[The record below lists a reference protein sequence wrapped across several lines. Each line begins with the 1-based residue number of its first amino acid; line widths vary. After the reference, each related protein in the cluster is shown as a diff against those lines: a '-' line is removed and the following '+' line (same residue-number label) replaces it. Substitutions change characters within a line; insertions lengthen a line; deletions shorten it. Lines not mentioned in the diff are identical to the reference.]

1 MMNDSMGSMMSK
13 MLNKCKQIISD
24 ATSSG
29 ANIYKVTRAIRSYLS
44 ASYILS
50 KETIRYKCNGYT
62 YNEYIKQLALQMSR
76 ENIFFIKF
84 FQAVCTTSHPLLTDD
99 ILQYLNTFT
108 DNAPYTDSEI
118 DVESLERLINE
129 YSIEIKRPF
138 VPIKSGAISLI
149 FEGTSK
155 SSSSGQGEI
164 EDQRE
169 ESVIIKCKRVGIDD
183 KIQHAIYNMNHLISF
198 TRFVPHIQNLNIHD
212 IYNENKQS
220 IVDQLSFH
228 KEVRNI
234 ELFYSKWNK
243 PGLDYIKIP
252 KVYSEVTQQIPNV
265 IVMERIVGNTIYN
278 IDPEDK
284 DRYAKLLAKF
294 NFKSVFYDSMYHG
307 DIHPGNVF
315 FIKELKVKSN
325 ASIDDDDDSS
335 DDYDNSSDDGNNND
349 GVNNNDFKKYKYK
362 LGVIDF
368 GIVGKFSREMQNT
381 IFHLFKGL
389 YEKNHNTVAHC
400 IIDNLVEPRDALT
413 PENKNELI
421 DIVSKYSESHFGKDT
436 HRFLDAEDIIKI
448 NKILYGFGVQ
458 FSKEF
463 CKIELSFAISDSV
476 CKLLTNKTTYVD
488 QLLTIFSNYS

>member
-1 MMNDSMGSMMSK
+1 MF
-13 MLNKCKQIISD
+13 NKLKNGIHNTMKNAYK
-24 ATSSG
+24 AT
-29 ANIYKVTRAIRSYLS
+29 ASYLS
-44 ASYILS
+44 AAYILTR
-50 KETIRYKCNGYT
+50 ETMRYKCNYYT
-62 YNEYIKQLALQMSR
+62 YNEYIKNLALNFSR

-84 FQAVCTTSHPLLTDD
+84 FQAICTTSHPLLTDD
-99 ILQYLNTFT
+99 VLQYLNTFT
-108 DNAPYTDSEI
+108 DNAPYTSSEI
-118 DVESLERLINE
+118 DVESLERLTKE
-129 YSIEIKRPF
+129 YSIKIKTPF
-138 VPIKSGAISLI
+138 VPIKSGTISLI
-149 FEGTSK
+149 FEGTLTSDK
-155 SSSSGQGEI
+155 GE
-164 EDQRE
+164 ET
-169 ESVIIKCKRVGIDD
+169 VIIKCKRTGIDE
-183 KIQHAIYNMNHLISF
+183 KIQDAIFNMNYLISF
-198 TRFVPHIQNLNIHD
+198 TKIVPHIKNLNVYD

-228 KEVRNI
+228 TEVRNI
-234 ELFYSKWNK
+234 EMYYSKWNK

-252 KVYSEVTQQIPNV
+252 KVYSEITQQIPNV

-284 DRYAKLLAKF
+284 DRYANLLAKF

-325 ASIDDDDDSS
+325 ASIDDDDDS
-335 DDYDNSSDDGNNND
+335 DDYDSSDNADNNDGNDGNNSNSI
-349 GVNNNDFKKYKYK
+349 NNNDFKKYKYK

-389 YEKNHNTVAHC
+389 YEKNHNAVAHC

-413 PENKNELI
+413 NEKKNEII

-448 NKILYGFGVQ
+448 NKILYAYNVQ

-476 CKLLTNKTTYVD
+476 CKILTNKTTYVD

>member
-1 MMNDSMGSMMSK
+1 MNDSMGSMMNK
-13 MLNKCKQIISD
+13 MLNKCKQIISG
-24 ATSSG
+24 AASG
-29 ANIYKVTRAIRSYLS
+29 ANIYKVVRAIRSYLS

-99 ILQYLNTFT
+99 VLQYLNTFT

-118 DVESLERLINE
+118 DAESLERLINE

-149 FEGTSK
+149 FEGTLTSDK
-155 SSSSGQGEI
+155 G
-164 EDQRE
+164 E
-169 ESVIIKCKRVGIDD
+169 ESVVIKCKRVGIDD
-183 KIQHAIYNMNHLISF
+183 KIQHAIYNMNYLISF
-198 TRFVPHIQNLNIHD
+198 TRFVPHIKNLNIHD

-252 KVYSEVTQQIPNV
+252 KVYSEITQQISNV

-278 IDPEDK
+278 IHPEDK

-325 ASIDDDDDSS
+325 ASIDDDDDDDGS
-335 DDYDNSSDDGNNND
+335 DDYDSIDEGGD
-349 GVNNNDFKKYKYK
+349 DFKKYKYK

-389 YEKNHNTVAHC
+389 YEKNHNAVAHC

-413 PENKNELI
+413 PTPEKKNEII

-488 QLLTIFSNYS
+488 QLLTIFSKY

>member
-1 MMNDSMGSMMSK
+1 
-13 MLNKCKQIISD
+13 MLNNFKNGRINNAMKNAYK
-24 ATSSG
+24 AT
-29 ANIYKVTRAIRSYLS
+29 VSYLS
-44 ASYILS
+44 AFYILTR
-50 KETIRYKCNGYT
+50 ETMRYQCNYYT
-62 YNEYIKQLALQMSR
+62 YNEYIKNLVLNFSR

-99 ILQYLNTFT
+99 VLEYLNTFT
-108 DNAPYTDSEI
+108 DNAPYADSEI
-118 DVESLERLINE
+118 DVESLERLMQE
-129 YSIEIKRPF
+129 YSIEIKTPF

-149 FEGTSK
+149 FEGTLTLEK
-155 SSSSGQGEI
+155 GQGQGQGHG
-164 EDQRE
+164 QRE

-183 KIQHAIYNMNHLISF
+183 KIQDAIFSMNHLISF
-198 TRFVPHIQNLNIHD
+198 TKIVPHIKNLNVHD

-234 ELFYSKWNK
+234 EMYYSKWNK

-252 KVYSEVTQQIPNV
+252 KVYSEITQQIPNI

-278 IDPEDK
+278 IHPEDK
-284 DRYAKLLAKF
+284 DRYANLLAKF
-294 NFKSVFYDSMYHG
+294 NFKSVFYDSVYHG

-315 FIKELKVKSN
+315 FIKELKVNSN
-325 ASIDDDDDSS
+325 ASIDDDDDNS
-335 DDYDNSSDDGNNND
+335 DYDNSSDNENDNGGNNN
-349 GVNNNDFKKYKYK
+349 NNNDFKRYKYK

-389 YEKNHNTVAHC
+389 YEKNHDAVAHC
-400 IIDNLVEPRDALT
+400 IIDNLVEPRDAAT
-413 PENKNELI
+413 PEKNGELI
-421 DIVSKYSESHFGKDT
+421 DIISKYSESHFGKET

-448 NKILYGFGVQ
+448 NKILYGFGLQ

-476 CKLLTNKTTYVD
+476 CKLLTNKTTYMD
-488 QLLTIFSNYS
+488 QLLTIFSKYS

>member
-1 MMNDSMGSMMSK
+1 
-13 MLNKCKQIISD
+13 MLNKLKNGIINNTMYK
-24 ATSSG
+24 AT
-29 ANIYKVTRAIRSYLS
+29 TSYLS
-44 ASYILS
+44 AAYILIR
-50 KETIRYKCNGYT
+50 ETMRYNCNYCT
-62 YNEYIKQLALQMSR
+62 YNEYIKNLALKFSR

-84 FQAVCTTSHPLLTDD
+84 FQAICTTSHPLLTDD
-99 ILQYLNTFT
+99 VLQYLNTFT

-118 DVESLERLINE
+118 DVESLERLMQE
-129 YSIEIKRPF
+129 YSIEIKTPF

-149 FEGTSK
+149 FEGTLTSEK
-155 SSSSGQGEI
+155 EK
-164 EDQRE
+164 

-183 KIQHAIYNMNHLISF
+183 KIQDAILNMNHLISF
-198 TRFVPHIQNLNIHD
+198 TKIVPHIKNLNVHD

-228 KEVRNI
+228 TEVRNI
-234 ELFYSKWNK
+234 ELYYSKWNK

-252 KVYSEVTQQIPNV
+252 KVYSEITRQNPNV
-265 IVMERIVGNTIYN
+265 IVMERIVGDTIYN
-278 IDPEDK
+278 ICPEDK

-307 DIHPGNVF
+307 DIHPGNIF

-325 ASIDDDDDSS
+325 AHINDD
-335 DDYDNSSDDGNNND
+335 SDDGGDDNGSDDSNSD
-349 GVNNNDFKKYKYK
+349 NNDFKKYNYK

-368 GIVGKFSREMQNT
+368 GIVGKFSRDMQNT
-381 IFHLFKGL
+381 IFQLFKGL
-389 YEKNHNTVAHC
+389 YEKNHDAVAHC
-400 IIDNLVEPRDALT
+400 IIDNLVEPKDVLT
-413 PENKNELI
+413 NEKKDGLI
-421 DIVSKYSESHFGKDT
+421 DIISKYSESHFGKDT

>member
-1 MMNDSMGSMMSK
+1 
-13 MLNKCKQIISD
+13 MLNKFKNGIINNTMYK
-24 ATSSG
+24 AT
-29 ANIYKVTRAIRSYLS
+29 VSYLS
-44 ASYILS
+44 AAYILTR
-50 KETIRYKCNGYT
+50 ETMWYKCNYYT
-62 YNEYIKQLALQMSR
+62 YNEYIKNLALNFSR

-99 ILQYLNTFT
+99 VLQYLNTFT

-118 DVESLERLINE
+118 DVESLERLIKE
-129 YSIEIKRPF
+129 YSIEIKTPF
-138 VPIKSGAISLI
+138 IPIKSGAISLI
-149 FEGTSK
+149 FEGTLK
-155 SSSSGQGEI
+155 SSSGQG
-164 EDQRE
+164 

-183 KIQHAIYNMNHLISF
+183 KIKDAILNMNHLISF
-198 TRFVPHIQNLNIHD
+198 TKIVPHIKNLNVHD

-228 KEVRNI
+228 TEVRNI
-234 ELFYSKWNK
+234 EMYYSKWNK

-252 KVYSEVTQQIPNV
+252 KVYSEITQQIPNV

-284 DRYAKLLAKF
+284 DRYANLLAKF

-325 ASIDDDDDSS
+325 ASIDDDENNSENSDDDSDNGYS
-335 DDYDNSSDDGNNND
+335 DI
-349 GVNNNDFKKYKYK
+349 NNDFKKYKYK

-389 YEKNHNTVAHC
+389 YEKNHDAVAHC
-400 IIDNLVEPRDALT
+400 IIDNLVEPKDKLT
-413 PENKNELI
+413 SEKKSELI
-421 DIVSKYSESHFGKDT
+421 DIISKYSESHFGKDT

-448 NKILYGFGVQ
+448 NKNLYGFGVQ

-488 QLLTIFSNYS
+488 QLLTIFSNYY

>member
-1 MMNDSMGSMMSK
+1 MNDSMGSMMSK
-13 MLNKCKQIISD
+13 MLNKCKQIISG
-24 ATSSG
+24 AASG
-29 ANIYKVTRAIRSYLS
+29 ANIYKVVRAIRSYLS

-50 KETIRYKCNGYT
+50 KETIRYKCNDYT
-62 YNEYIKQLALQMSR
+62 YNEYIKHLALQMSR

-99 ILQYLNTFT
+99 VLQYLNTFT

-118 DVESLERLINE
+118 DAESLERLINE

-149 FEGTSK
+149 FEGTLTSDK
-155 SSSSGQGEI
+155 G
-164 EDQRE
+164 E
-169 ESVIIKCKRVGIDD
+169 ESVVIKCKRVGIDD
-183 KIQHAIYNMNHLISF
+183 KIQDAIFNMNYLISF
-198 TRFVPHIQNLNIHD
+198 TRFVPHIKNLNIHD

-228 KEVRNI
+228 KEVQNI

-252 KVYSEVTQQIPNV
+252 KVYSEITQQIPNV

-325 ASIDDDDDSS
+325 ASIDDDDGDDGS
-335 DDYDNSSDDGNNND
+335 DDYDSSDEGGD
-349 GVNNNDFKKYKYK
+349 DFKKYKYK

-389 YEKNHNTVAHC
+389 YEKNHNAVAHC

-413 PENKNELI
+413 NEKKNEII

-488 QLLTIFSNYS
+488 QLLTIFSKY

>member
-1 MMNDSMGSMMSK
+1 MTTILPLVKK
-13 MLNKCKQIISD
+13 MLNKIKNGIINN
-24 ATSSG
+24 TNN
-29 ANIYKVTRAIRSYLS
+29 NIKNAYKAIASYLS
-44 ASYILS
+44 ASYILTR
-50 KETIRYKCNGYT
+50 ETIRYKCNGYT

-99 ILQYLNTFT
+99 LAQYLNTFT

-129 YSIEIKRPF
+129 YSIEMKTPF

-149 FEGTSK
+149 FEGTLK
-155 SSSSGQGEI
+155 SSSGQDQGERQG
-164 EDQRE
+164 EREKE
-169 ESVIIKCKRVGIDD
+169 ESIIIKCKRVGIDD
-183 KIQHAIYNMNHLISF
+183 KIQDAIFNMNYLISF
-198 TRFVPHIQNLNIHD
+198 TRFVPHIKNLNIHD

-252 KVYSEVTQQIPNV
+252 KVYSEITQQIPNV

-325 ASIDDDDDSS
+325 ASIDDDDDGSEGSDDDGSSS
-335 DDYDNSSDDGNNND
+335 DNAND
-349 GVNNNDFKKYKYK
+349 NDFKKYNYK

-389 YEKNHNTVAHC
+389 YEKNHDAVAHC

-413 PENKNELI
+413 NEKKNELI

-488 QLLTIFSNYS
+488 QLLTIFSKY

>member
-1 MMNDSMGSMMSK
+1 
-13 MLNKCKQIISD
+13 MLNKLKNGIINHTNNTMKNVYK
-24 ATSSG
+24 ATS
-29 ANIYKVTRAIRSYLS
+29 SYLS
-44 ASYILS
+44 AAYILIR
-50 KETIRYKCNGYT
+50 ETIRYKCNYYT
-62 YNEYIKQLALQMSR
+62 YNEYIKNLALSFSR

-99 ILQYLNTFT
+99 VLQYLNTFT

-118 DVESLERLINE
+118 DVESLERLMQE
-129 YSIEIKRPF
+129 YSIEIKTPF

-149 FEGTSK
+149 FEGTLTSEK
-155 SSSSGQGEI
+155 EK
-164 EDQRE
+164 

-183 KIQHAIYNMNHLISF
+183 KIQDAILNMNHLISF
-198 TRFVPHIQNLNIHD
+198 TKIVPHIKNLNVHD

-220 IVDQLSFH
+220 IVDQLSFQV
-228 KEVRNI
+228 EVRNI
-234 ELFYSKWNK
+234 ELYYSKWNK
-243 PGLDYIKIP
+243 PGLDYIQIP
-252 KVYSEVTQQIPNV
+252 KVYSEITQKIPNV

-284 DRYAKLLAKF
+284 DRYANLLAKF

-325 ASIDDDDDSS
+325 ASIDDDEDDS
-335 DDYDNSSDDGNNND
+335 DDYEDSDNANDNDGNNNNN
-349 GVNNNDFKKYKYK
+349 NNNDFKKYKYK

-381 IFHLFKGL
+381 VFHLFKGL
-389 YEKNHNTVAHC
+389 YEKNHDAVAHC
-400 IIDNLVEPRDALT
+400 IIDNLVEPKDALT
-413 PENKNELI
+413 PEKKGELI
-421 DIVSKYSESHFGKDT
+421 GIISKYSESHFGKET

-476 CKLLTNKTTYVD
+476 CKILTNKTTYID
-488 QLLTIFSNYS
+488 QLLTIFSKYS

>member
-1 MMNDSMGSMMSK
+1 MGYISK
-13 MLNKCKQIISD
+13 MLNTCKNIIESV
-24 ATSSG
+24 ASG
-29 ANIYKVTRAIRSYLS
+29 ANIYKLVRAIRSYLS

-99 ILQYLNTFT
+99 LAQYLNTFT
-108 DNAPYTDSEI
+108 DNAPYIDSEI
-118 DVESLERLINE
+118 DAESLERLINE
-129 YSIEIKRPF
+129 YSIEMKRPF

-149 FEGTSK
+149 FEGTLTSDK
-155 SSSSGQGEI
+155 G
-164 EDQRE
+164 E

-183 KIQHAIYNMNHLISF
+183 KIQDAIFNMNYLISF
-198 TRFVPHIQNLNIHD
+198 TRFVPHIKNLNIHD

-252 KVYSEVTQQIPNV
+252 KVYSEITQQIPNI

-278 IDPEDK
+278 IDPQDK

-325 ASIDDDDDSS
+325 ASIDDDDDDDDDDDGS
-335 DDYDNSSDDGNNND
+335 DDYDNSSDEGGD
-349 GVNNNDFKKYKYK
+349 DFKKYKYK

-389 YEKNHNTVAHC
+389 YEKNHNAVAHC

-413 PENKNELI
+413 PEKKNEII

-488 QLLTIFSNYS
+488 QLLTIFSKY

>member
-1 MMNDSMGSMMSK
+1 
-13 MLNKCKQIISD
+13 MLNKIKNGIIKNGIINNNTMKNAYK
-24 ATSSG
+24 ATS
-29 ANIYKVTRAIRSYLS
+29 SYLS
-44 ASYILS
+44 AAYILTR
-50 KETIRYKCNGYT
+50 ETMRYKCNYYT
-62 YNEYIKQLALQMSR
+62 YNEYMKNLALSFSR

-99 ILQYLNTFT
+99 VLKYLNTFT

-118 DVESLERLINE
+118 DVESLERLIKE
-129 YSIEIKRPF
+129 YSIEIKTPF
-138 VPIKSGAISLI
+138 VPIKSGTISLI
-149 FEGTSK
+149 FEGTLTSEK
-155 SSSSGQGEI
+155 EQ
-164 EDQRE
+164 

-183 KIQHAIYNMNHLISF
+183 KIQDAILNMNHLISF
-198 TRFVPHIQNLNIHD
+198 TKIVPHIKNLNVHD

-228 KEVRNI
+228 TEVRNI
-234 ELFYSKWNK
+234 EMYYSKWNK

-252 KVYSEVTQQIPNV
+252 KVYSEITQQIPNV

-284 DRYAKLLAKF
+284 DRYANLLAKF
-294 NFKSVFYDSMYHG
+294 NFKSVFYDSIYHG

-325 ASIDDDDDSS
+325 ASIDDDQDS
-335 DDYDNSSDDGNNND
+335 DDYDNSSDNANDNDGNN
-349 GVNNNDFKKYKYK
+349 NNNDFKKYKYK

-368 GIVGKFSREMQNT
+368 GIVGRFSREMQNT
-381 IFHLFKGL
+381 VFHLFKGL
-389 YEKNHNTVAHC
+389 YEKNHDAVAHC
-400 IIDNLVEPRDALT
+400 IIDNLVEPKDALT
-413 PENKNELI
+413 PEKKNELI
-421 DIVSKYSESHFGKDT
+421 GIISKYSENHFGKET

-448 NKILYGFGVQ
+448 NKILYGFDVQ

-476 CKLLTNKTTYVD
+476 CKLLTNKTTYID
-488 QLLTIFSNYS
+488 QLLTIFSKYS

>member
-1 MMNDSMGSMMSK
+1 MNDNMGYISK
-13 MLNKCKQIISD
+13 MLNKLKNIMTGTTNVSTNACK
-24 ATSSG
+24 AAG
-29 ANIYKVTRAIRSYLS
+29 SYLS
-44 ASYILS
+44 AAYILT
-50 KETIRYKCNGYT
+50 KETIRYKSNRCT
-62 YNEYIKQLALQMSR
+62 YNEYIKQLALMFSR

-108 DNAPYTDSEI
+108 DNAPYSSSEI
-118 DVESLERLINE
+118 DVESLERLIKE
-129 YSIEIKRPF
+129 HSIEIKRPF
-138 VPIKSGAISLI
+138 VPIKSGTISLI
-149 FEGTSK
+149 FEGTLK
-155 SSSSGQGEI
+155 SGQG
-164 EDQRE
+164 QGQGQGQME

-183 KIQHAIYNMNHLISF
+183 KIQDAIFNMNHLISF
-198 TRFVPHIQNLNIHD
+198 TRFVPHIKNLNVHD

-234 ELFYSKWNK
+234 EMYYSKWNK

-252 KVYSEVTQQIPNV
+252 KVYSEITRQNPNV
-265 IVMERIVGNTIYN
+265 IVMERIVGDTIYN
-278 IDPEDK
+278 ICPEDK

-294 NFKSVFYDSMYHG
+294 NFKSVFYDSVYHG
-307 DIHPGNVF
+307 DIHPGNIF
-315 FIKELKVKSN
+315 FIKELKVKSV
-325 ASIDDDDDSS
+325 DDDNS
-335 DDYDNSSDDGNNND
+335 DDCDNSDNSDDNSDDCHDSNS
-349 GVNNNDFKKYKYK
+349 DFKKYNYK

-368 GIVGKFSREMQNT
+368 GIVGKFSRDMQNT
-381 IFHLFKGL
+381 IFQLFKGL
-389 YEKNHNTVAHC
+389 YEKNHNAVAHC
-400 IIDNLVEPRDALT
+400 IIDNLVEPKDVLT
-413 PENKNELI
+413 NEKKDELI
-421 DIVSKYSESHFGKDT
+421 DIISKYSESHFGKDT

-448 NKILYGFGVQ
+448 NKSLYGFGVQ

>member
-1 MMNDSMGSMMSK
+1 MGYISK
-13 MLNKCKQIISD
+13 MLNKFKNIMNNTTNISTNACK
-24 ATSSG
+24 AAG
-29 ANIYKVTRAIRSYLS
+29 SYLS
-44 ASYILS
+44 AAYILT
-50 KETIRYKCNGYT
+50 KETMRYKANRYT
-62 YNEYIKQLALQMSR
+62 YNEYIKQLALMFSR

-108 DNAPYTDSEI
+108 DNAPYTSSEI
-118 DVESLERLINE
+118 DVESLERLIKE
-129 YSIEIKRPF
+129 HSIQIKRPF
-138 VPIKSGAISLI
+138 VPIKSGTISLI
-149 FEGTSK
+149 FEGTLK
-155 SSSSGQGEI
+155 SGQGEGQI
-164 EDQRE
+164 E
-169 ESVIIKCKRVGIDD
+169 ESVIIKCKRVGVDD
-183 KIQHAIYNMNHLISF
+183 KIRDAIFNMNHLISF
-198 TRFVPHIQNLNIHD
+198 TRFVPHIKNLNVND

-220 IVDQLSFH
+220 ILDQLSFQ

-234 ELFYSKWNK
+234 EIYYSKWNK

-252 KVYSEVTQQIPNV
+252 KVYSEITRQNPNV
-265 IVMERIVGNTIYN
+265 IVMERIVGDTIYN
-278 IDPEDK
+278 ICPEDK

-307 DIHPGNVF
+307 DIHPGNIF

-325 ASIDDDDDSS
+325 AHINDSGNSGDDDDD
-335 DDYDNSSDDGNNND
+335 DDNSDNGSDDGNSD
-349 GVNNNDFKKYKYK
+349 NNDFKKYNYK

-368 GIVGKFSREMQNT
+368 GIVGKFSRDMQNT
-381 IFHLFKGL
+381 IFQLFKGL
-389 YEKNHNTVAHC
+389 YEKNHDAVAHC
-400 IIDNLVEPRDALT
+400 IIDNLVEPKDVLT
-413 PENKNELI
+413 NEKKDELI
-421 DIVSKYSESHFGKDT
+421 DIISKYSESHFGKDT

>member
-1 MMNDSMGSMMSK
+1 MGYMMSK
-13 MLNKCKQIISD
+13 MWNQCKNIIENN
-24 ATSSG
+24 ASG
-29 ANIYKVTRAIRSYLS
+29 VANICKVIGSYLS
-44 ASYILS
+44 ASYTLTR
-50 KETIRYKCNGYT
+50 ETIRYKCNGYT

-84 FQAVCTTSHPLLTDD
+84 FQALCTTSHPLLTDD
-99 ILQYLNTFT
+99 VAQYLNTFT

-118 DVESLERLINE
+118 DVESLERLIKE
-129 YSIEIKRPF
+129 YSIEIKTPF

-149 FEGTSK
+149 FEGTLK
-155 SSSSGQGEI
+155 SSSGQDQEGQEQGEG
-164 EDQRE
+164 EKE

-183 KIQHAIYNMNHLISF
+183 KIQDAIFNMNYLISF
-198 TRFVPHIQNLNIHD
+198 TRFVPHIKNLNIRD

-234 ELFYSKWNK
+234 EMYYSKWNK

-252 KVYSEVTQQIPNV
+252 KVYSEITQQIPNV

-325 ASIDDDDDSS
+325 ASIDDDDDG
-335 DDYDNSSDDGNNND
+335 SDDGSDYGSDD
-349 GVNNNDFKKYKYK
+349 GGSGDDFKKYKYK

-389 YEKNHNTVAHC
+389 YEKKHDAVAHC
-400 IIDNLVEPRDALT
+400 IIDKLVEPRNALT
-413 PENKNELI
+413 PEKKNELI
-421 DIVSKYSESHFGKDT
+421 GIISRYSESHFGKET

-488 QLLTIFSNYS
+488 QLLTIFSKY

>member
-1 MMNDSMGSMMSK
+1 
-13 MLNKCKQIISD
+13 MLNNFKNGRINNTMKN
-24 ATSSG
+24 A
-29 ANIYKVTRAIRSYLS
+29 YKAAASYLS
-44 ASYILS
+44 AAYILTR
-50 KETIRYKCNGYT
+50 ETMRYKCNYYT
-62 YNEYIKQLALQMSR
+62 YNEYIKNLALNFSR

-99 ILQYLNTFT
+99 VLQYLNTFT
-108 DNAPYTDSEI
+108 DNAPYADSEI
-118 DVESLERLINE
+118 DVESLERLVRE
-129 YSIEIKRPF
+129 YSIEIKTPF

-149 FEGTSK
+149 FEGTLTSEK
-155 SSSSGQGEI
+155 
-164 EDQRE
+164 DQ

-183 KIQHAIYNMNHLISF
+183 KIQDAIFNMNHLISF
-198 TRFVPHIQNLNIHD
+198 TKIVPHIKNLNVHD

-234 ELFYSKWNK
+234 EMYYSKWNK
-243 PGLDYIKIP
+243 PGLAYIKIP
-252 KVYSEVTQQIPNV
+252 KVYSEITQQIPNV

-278 IDPEDK
+278 IDPDDK
-284 DRYAKLLAKF
+284 DRYANLLAKF

-315 FIKELKVKSN
+315 FIKELKVKSK
-325 ASIDDDDDSS
+325 ASIDDDDSENS
-335 DDYDNSSDDGNNND
+335 DDYDSSDNANDNDGNNN
-349 GVNNNDFKKYKYK
+349 NNNDFKKYKYK

-389 YEKNHNTVAHC
+389 YEKNHDAVAHC
-400 IIDNLVEPRDALT
+400 IIDNLVEPKDALT
-413 PENKNELI
+413 PENKSDLI
-421 DIVSKYSESHFGKDT
+421 DIISKYSESHFGKET

-448 NKILYGFGVQ
+448 NKILYGFGFQ

-476 CKLLTNKTTYVD
+476 CKLLTNKTTYMD
-488 QLLTIFSNYS
+488 QLLTIFSKYS